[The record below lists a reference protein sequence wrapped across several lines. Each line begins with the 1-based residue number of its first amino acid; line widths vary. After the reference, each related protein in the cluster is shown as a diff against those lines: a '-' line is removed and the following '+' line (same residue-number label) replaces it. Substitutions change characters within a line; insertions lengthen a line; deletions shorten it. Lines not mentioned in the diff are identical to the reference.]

1 MNPHCP
7 LWFLRFALLIAALAL
22 PLLPPRELRAA
33 EAKAAPAPD
42 PRIAEAAAKI
52 QEATQLIQQARYAD
66 AKPAA
71 QRAIDLIEQA
81 MGKDVP
87 QLAEPLSLLGDAIR
101 MLGDVAGGEALQ
113 RRALAL
119 YEKAGAQKTAYYANV
134 LYRLADVLRMRA
146 KFAEA
151 LAAQER
157 LGGLY
162 HKLYGPQTA
171 GLAVCLSAQAELQRL
186 LGHAEAAL
194 PLHDRAIAMS
204 AATQG
209 PQHAYTAS
217 LMQAKAST
225 YAAMGDYP
233 RAVAMFSQ
241 ALAIME
247 TALGPDHMW
256 VGQVANNLAL
266 ELFHVGDLPRADHLF
281 ERALAID
288 QKTLGPVHPFVAA
301 VLANQG
307 DVALAR
313 GNLDLAEAKLREA
326 YGIAVQAYG
335 EDHTEV
341 VTIAEHYASVLR
353 QSGRPRQ
360 ARELLTQTLEARE
373 KLQSSEHPDV
383 ANSLVV
389 LADLALDRGEVAEGE
404 RLAGRALRLIE
415 RAYGPEHIAAVAVL
429 DMQARIDAVVGDR
442 PQLVA
447 RRRQALKIHLAS
459 NGPHHPNTASAQNN
473 LADALLPADVTE
485 AVALMRTALATTVRV
500 FGPEHQR
507 SAKAHGNLGAALAG
521 LNDLAEAKTELT
533 LALEM
538 DSKLHGADSTDV
550 AADLYN
556 LGMLHAKLGQM
567 RAAEQQLR
575 QALATEEKVLGPD
588 APEVL
593 SSAWRLADLLEVQ
606 GKLVES
612 LELRTRVTAL
622 RDAEMARLLWT
633 GDEQRKVSFL
643 GVLAQESAANL
654 HHALRLQP
662 GNRKAAELALQTVLR
677 RHARAV
683 DVLADTLDLLR
694 RRLTPKELPAVEALA
709 DGRSRL
715 AAYVLRGPT
724 AGDESGWLTRVEQL
738 KTDINQREHQLSQLS
753 AIFRQRTAGEATVAA
768 VQGVLQPETALL
780 EYVVWTPQSQFEG
793 GRWHERDHPPRLA
806 ACVLRNTGPPQWF
819 DLGEVGDLLGA
830 VVAARRALNLP
841 DGDPAGPLH
850 NLAAKVLHPL
860 LPALSGATRLRIAA
874 DGPLLLV
881 PFAALPLPSKQL
893 VAEAMTASY
902 VGSGRELLAS
912 TLRPVPRQP
921 PLVVANPDFGPP
933 GKGSSERATDLRSLA
948 VHRLP
953 GTAGEAKMLTALFPE
968 AQVLSGAAA
977 AESALTSA
985 KGPKFLHVATHGY
998 FLSLANSPGLAAIKA
1013 PLVRSGLLL
1022 AGFNRHKTGADDGA
1036 LTALEA
1042 ASLDLQGTQ
1051 LAVLSA
1057 CNTGVGELRTGDGVQ
1072 GLRRALAIAGAQTV
1086 VMSLW
1091 SVDDLA
1097 TQALMTEFYTQWKA
1111 GKNRAEALRLAQQSV
1126 RGQAKWRHPFFWAG
1140 FVSAGVE

>member
-1 MNPHCP
+1 MNPNRQ
-7 LWFLRFALLIAALAL
+7 LWLLRFALLTAVLVMVHPQAHTTWAAD
-22 PLLPPRELRAA
+22 
-33 EAKAAPAPD
+33 AAPAQD

-66 AKPAA
+66 AKPVA

-81 MGKDVP
+81 LGKDVP
-87 QLAEPLSLLGDAIR
+87 QLAEPLSLLGDALR

-119 YEKAGAQKTAYYANV
+119 YEKAGAQETAYYANV

-146 KFAEA
+146 RFAEA

-157 LGGLY
+157 LGAIYL
-162 HKLYGPQTA
+162 KLYGPQTA
-171 GLAVCLSAQAELQRL
+171 GLAVCLSAQAELQRM
-186 LGHAEAAL
+186 LGHPELAM

-204 AATQG
+204 VATQG

-225 YAAMGDYP
+225 YAALGDYP
-233 RAVAMFSQ
+233 RAVTVFSQ

-247 TALGPDHMW
+247 TALGPEHMW
-256 VGQVANNLAL
+256 VGQVANNLGL
-266 ELFHVGDLPRADHLF
+266 ELVHVGELAKADQLF

-288 QKTLGPVHPFVAA
+288 QKTLGPTHPFVAA

-313 GNLDLAEAKLREA
+313 SRLDVAEAKLREA

-341 VTIAEHYASVLR
+341 VTIAERYASVLR

-373 KLQSSEHPDV
+373 RLQSSEHPDA
-383 ANSLVV
+383 ANSLIV
-389 LADLALDRGEVAEGE
+389 LAALAMDTGEVAEGE

-415 RAYGPEHIAAVAVL
+415 RAYGPEHIAVVTVL

-447 RRRQALKIHLAS
+447 RRRQALKIHLAT

-485 AVALMRTALATTVRV
+485 AVALMRTSLATTVRV
-500 FGPEHQR
+500 FGPDHQR
-507 SAKAHGNLGAALAG
+507 SAKAHGNLGAALAE
-521 LNDLAEAKTELT
+521 LHDLAEARAELT

-538 DSKLHGADSTDV
+538 DRKLHGADSTDV

-556 LGMLHAKLGQM
+556 LGMLRAKVGRLGE
-567 RAAEQQLR
+567 AEQLLR
-575 QALATEEKVLGPD
+575 SALATEEKVLGPD
-588 APEVL
+588 APDVL
-593 SSAWRLADLLEVQ
+593 AFAWRLADIQEAL
-606 GKLVES
+606 GKLGES
-612 LELRTRVTAL
+612 LEMRTRVTAL
-622 RDAEMARLLWT
+622 RDAEMAKLLWT

-709 DGRSRL
+709 NGRSRL

-724 AGDESGWLTRVEQL
+724 SGDETGWQTRVQQL
-738 KTDINQREHQLSQLS
+738 KTEITQREHQLAELS
-753 AIFRQRTAGEATVAA
+753 ATFRDRTAGEATVAA
-768 VQGVLQPETALL
+768 VQGVLQPETALV
-780 EYVVWTPQSQFEG
+780 EYVVWTPQTQFDG
-793 GRWHERDHPPRLA
+793 GRWHERDHPPRIA
-806 ACVLRNTGPPQWF
+806 ACVLRNVGPPQWF
-819 DLGEVGDLLGA
+819 DLGEVGELLA
-830 VVAARRALNLP
+830 PVVAARRALNLP
-841 DGDPAGPLH
+841 DGDPAGPLQ
-850 NLAAKVLHPL
+850 LLSAKVLHPL
-860 LPALSGATRLRIAA
+860 LPALTGVKRLRIAA

-881 PFAALPLPSKQL
+881 PFAALPLPNKQL

-912 TLRPVPRQP
+912 SLRPVPRQP

-933 GKGSSERATDLRSLA
+933 GKGSSERATDLRNLA

-977 AESALTSA
+977 VERALTSA
-985 KGPKFLHVATHGY
+985 KGPQFLHVATHGY
-998 FLSLANSPGLAAIKA
+998 FLSLANAPGLAAVKA

-1022 AGFNRHKTGADDGA
+1022 AGFNRHKTGADDGV

-1057 CNTGVGELRTGDGVQ
+1057 CNTGVGELRAGDGVQ

-1111 GKNRAEALRLAQQSV
+1111 GKSRAEALRMAQQRV
-1126 RGQAKWRHPFFWAG
+1126 RGQDKWRHPFFWAG